1 MNKTILEEAA
11 RRFGTPCYV
20 ISGDDFAHR
29 ANAVKEAFGENTGLC
44 YSIKANPFLL
54 KYLPDAF
61 SYIEVCSPGELS
73 ICEELSVPMSKVIFS
88 GVNKTERD
96 VERAWNDGVG
106 LFTAESLL
114 HVRLINARAVKS
126 GGKARLI
133 LRLSHGSQ
141 FGMDAS
147 VIKEVIRNRDSYKGL
162 EIVGLHYFTGTQKR
176 RSRPYAGSFHCWT
189 NSARSWNRSWVS
201 VQSTLSMVRG
211 LRWSTSRI
219 SPRKPIWLCW
229 QRRRKPSGSSPGNTR

>member
-20 ISGDDFAHR
+20 ISGDDFARR

-96 VERAWNDGVG
+96 VERAWNDG
-106 LFTAESLL
+106 
-114 HVRLINARAVKS
+114 
-126 GGKARLI
+126 
-133 LRLSHGSQ
+133 
-141 FGMDAS
+141 
-147 VIKEVIRNRDSYKGL
+147 
-162 EIVGLHYFTGTQKR
+162 
-176 RSRPYAGSFHCWT
+176 
-189 NSARSWNRSWVS
+189 
-201 VQSTLSMVRG
+201 
-211 LRWSTSRI
+211 
-219 SPRKPIWLCW
+219 
-229 QRRRKPSGSSPGNTR
+229 

>member
-20 ISGDDFAHR
+20 ISGDDFARR

-106 LFTAESLL
+106 LFTAESL
-114 HVRLINARAVKS
+114 R
-126 GGKARLI
+126 GK
-133 LRLSHGSQ
+133 
-141 FGMDAS
+141 
-147 VIKEVIRNRDSYKGL
+147 E
-162 EIVGLHYFTGTQKR
+162 
-176 RSRPYAGSFHCWT
+176 
-189 NSARSWNRSWVS
+189 
-201 VQSTLSMVRG
+201 
-211 LRWSTSRI
+211 
-219 SPRKPIWLCW
+219 
-229 QRRRKPSGSSPGNTR
+229 RRKGAADTPAFPRQPVWHGRFRDKGSYPEPGFLQGS

>member
-20 ISGDDFAHR
+20 ISGDDFARR

-114 HVRLINARAVKS
+114 HVRLINARA
-126 GGKARLI
+126 
-133 LRLSHGSQ
+133 
-141 FGMDAS
+141 
-147 VIKEVIRNRDSYKGL
+147 KE
-162 EIVGLHYFTGTQKR
+162 
-176 RSRPYAGSFHCWT
+176 
-189 NSARSWNRSWVS
+189 
-201 VQSTLSMVRG
+201 
-211 LRWSTSRI
+211 
-219 SPRKPIWLCW
+219 
-229 QRRRKPSGSSPGNTR
+229 RRKGAADTPAFPRQPVWHGRFRDKGSYPEPGFLQGS